1 MKLPSKVLL
10 TAACLTMMLSSCS
23 DEPQGGPTEKDGS
36 AYATLTLSLPIGSR
50 SNTTDDWD
58 KDQDGNHTTNSDA
71 GFEIGQDEENHVGS
85 VLIIL
90 AGKNDDGTYTY
101 LDNDLAD
108 ASASGNATKPVYT
121 IQLNP
126 QKLNAYSGKKVV
138 VFAYCNPTTEVINA
152 ANSDFA
158 DAIGTISDPD
168 NADIWTPK
176 GFLMSN
182 HCIRPDKDL
191 PTLPTL
197 EQIQND
203 YNIPTNP
210 FDLGTVEVSRVA
222 ARFDFKETIYDGQ
235 TTPNRYPV
243 VEQIKTEEGTT
254 TSTTKG
260 YVTLTDIAAYN
271 IAKTY
276 FFLPRVSAQQ
286 NWSNP
291 TLCGLETLSY
301 WMVSPHY
308 ASKILSSIPLTF
320 IKEQYFY
327 NGQPES
333 STSSTSPIDFTTFKY
348 ESISSVV
355 SNGKEDNDENWIAPN
370 KEGYHIWRY
379 VTENTIPG
387 VDYQRHAITTG
398 VIFKGQ
404 LEAAGD
410 GAIKT
415 AMKAGNVIYAYSNT
429 IYGNLAA
436 LKEAV
441 KANPV
446 SSLADAFKESF
457 GIADITDASLANV
470 TTDLSNS
477 LGKGN
482 RKYFTIYRPQGT
494 NGNYIYPVYY
504 PYYNRHNDNGN
515 NTIMSSMEFA
525 TVRNNIYKLNVA
537 AINRLGHPENPD
549 DDPDPED
556 PDDPDESEEAYFM
569 VRVRVLPW
577 VVRVN
582 SITL

>member
-1 MKLPSKVLL
+1 MKFPSKALL

-50 SNTTDDWD
+50 SDTTDDWGND
-58 KDQDGNHTTNSDA
+58 SDGNHTSNSDS

-108 ASASGNATKPVYT
+108 ASASGNTTKPVYT

-126 QKLNAYSGKKVV
+126 QKLKAYSGKKVV

-152 ANSDFA
+152 ANQDFA
-158 DAIGTISDPD
+158 DAVGTISDPD
-168 NADIWTPK
+168 KADIWTPK

-182 HCIRPDKDL
+182 HCIRPDNEL

-197 EQIQND
+197 EQLQNN

-222 ARFDFKETIYDGQ
+222 ARFDFKETICDGQ
-235 TTPNRYPV
+235 NISNRYPV
-243 VEQIKTEEGTT
+243 IQQTKTEDGTI
-254 TSTTKG
+254 TSTIKG

-276 FFLPRVSAQQ
+276 FFLPRVSTQK

-291 TLCGLETLSY
+291 TLCGLETSSN

-308 ASKILSSIPLTF
+308 ESKILNSIPLTF
-320 IKEQYFY
+320 IKDQYFY

-333 STSSTSPIDFTTFKY
+333 STSATSPIDFTTFKY
-348 ESISSVV
+348 ESISSVIK
-355 SNGKEDNDENWIAPN
+355 GKEDNDDNWTAPN

-379 VTENTIPG
+379 VTENTIPEE
-387 VDYQRHAITTG
+387 DYQRHAITTG
-398 VIFKGQ
+398 VIFKGL
-404 LEAAGD
+404 LEADGD
-410 GAIKT
+410 SDIKT
-415 AMKAGNVIYAYSNT
+415 AMEAGDVIYAYSNT
-429 IYGNLAA
+429 LYGNLAA

-457 GIADITDASLANV
+457 GIKDITDESLASV

-477 LGKGN
+477 LGHGN
-482 RKYFTIYRPQGT
+482 RKYFTIYRPQET
-494 NGNYIYPVYY
+494 NGNFTYPVYY

-515 NTIMSSMEFA
+515 NTIMRSMEFA
-525 TVRNNIYKLNVA
+525 TVRNNVYKLSVS

-549 DDPDPED
+549 DDPDPEN

-569 VRVRVLPW
+569 VSVRVLPW

-582 SITL
+582 SIIL